1 MSTVTLRIP
10 DEKHSRLKALA
21 RSRKVSVNKLLEEIA
36 TIALT
41 LHDAETRFKAMAERG
56 DPAQALR
63 LLGKADRVGRAKK
76 KMTLARRVKGR
87 ASVR

>member
-1 MSTVTLRIP
+1 MSTVTLRLP

-21 RSRKVSVNKLLEEIA
+21 RLRKVSVNKLLEEIA

-56 DPAQALR
+56 DPARALR

-76 KMTLARRVKGR
+76 R
-87 ASVR
+87 